1 MCFTIYIEKR
11 KGKTLMSNVPV
22 KINNVISEFVQ
33 GVNEILGNR
42 VKKIVLFYMNVEKEG
57 VILSES

>member
-1 MCFTIYIEKR
+1 MCFPIYIEKR